1 MSHAIASEITRLR
14 RAITKYF
21 GARRSASWSRSQPDF
36 LASALVLMLSFT
48 LLYLLAVIAT
58 PSESSERCHGCGK
71 PITMTEAVKE
81 GTVYRL
87 TQAFVLVDTSTNEE
101 LYIGYPFDTFPRDK
115 RFHVKDGKVVVHD

>member
-1 MSHAIASEITRLR
+1 
-14 RAITKYF
+14 
-21 GARRSASWSRSQPDF
+21 
-36 LASALVLMLSFT
+36 MLSFT

>member
-1 MSHAIASEITRLR
+1 
-14 RAITKYF
+14 
-21 GARRSASWSRSQPDF
+21 
-36 LASALVLMLSFT
+36 MLGFT

-58 PSESSERCHGCGK
+58 PSEDSERCHGCGK
-71 PITMTEAVKE
+71 PITMTEAIKE